1 MQVEVQKW
9 GNSAAIRL
17 SKSLLEL
24 VRTQVGEKLDVE
36 MTEDGVLLKRALVD
50 ENLTLEDLLEGT
62 PVEATKLTDED
73 RAWLS
78 MTPKGK
84 EI

>member
-1 MQVEVQKW
+1 MQVEVVKW

-24 VRTQVGEKLDVE
+24 VKTQVGEQLDIE
-36 MTEDGVLLKRALVD
+36 MTEDGVLLKRVVSD
-50 ENLTLEDLLEGT
+50 DSLTLQDLLAET
-62 PVEATKLTDED
+62 PVETTVLTDED
-73 RAWLS
+73 REWLS
-78 MTPKGK
+78 MKPTGK